1 MREKETPVRC
11 PYCGGGDVAAN
22 GTRENGARKYACRSE
37 GCGRF
42 FDEWTGTVFSSCKL
56 PSRTI
61 DLVLRMVISDCLLE
75 QICEV
80 AGVTTRTAYVWRMKI
95 YAVASAF
102 LAGRKLSGRVWID
115 EKFVP
120 VNASARAGSGKRKLR
135 GISGD
140 QVCICCGIDSMGER
154 FAEVAGRGH
163 PRSATCERIYSKH
176 IEKGSLIVHDD
187 YGSHARFVA
196 SNGGKE
202 RLCPSW
208 AKSSLRSMQPIN
220 SFCAQI
226 ERKFVVHVGM
236 LNEYAQ
242 LYLDW
247 CVFETLI
254 EGMEM
259 EEKIAFVIGANRQ
272 SNAVF
277 RVKDRYHR

>member
-1 MREKETPVRC
+1 MHANAKPVRC
-11 PYCGGGDVAAN
+11 PYCGGGNIAAN
-22 GTRENGARKYACRSE
+22 GARENGARKYACRSE

-56 PSRTI
+56 PAEKI
-61 DLVLRMVISDCLLE
+61 GLILRMVVADCLLE
-75 QICEV
+75 QICLV
-80 AGVTTRTAYVWRMKI
+80 AGVSTRTAYVWRMKI

-120 VNASARAGSGKRKLR
+120 VNASAASTAGRRLR

-140 QVCICCGIDSMGER
+140 QVCICCGIDSTGER

-163 PRSATCERIYSKH
+163 PRSATCERVYSKH

-187 YGSHARFVA
+187 YSSHARFVA
-196 SNGGKE
+196 SNGGGEKV
-202 RLCPSW
+202 CPTW
-208 AKSSLRSMQPIN
+208 AKSSLRAMQPIN

-254 EGMEM
+254 EGMDM
-259 EEKIAFVIGANRQ
+259 EARIEFVIAANRQ
-272 SNAVF
+272 SNARF
-277 RVKDRYHR
+277 RVKDRYHL